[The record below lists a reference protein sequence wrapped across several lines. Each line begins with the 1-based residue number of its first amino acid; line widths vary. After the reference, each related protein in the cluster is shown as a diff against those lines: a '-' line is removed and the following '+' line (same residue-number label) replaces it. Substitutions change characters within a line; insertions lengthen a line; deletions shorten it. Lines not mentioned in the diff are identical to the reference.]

1 MFIIAKAGE
10 QRRRHDIKL
19 CCNAICIRI
28 YLVIESLDN
37 MKKSRESY
45 AAREAIKFLEKE
57 LHSGSKFIQA
67 QKVSESLNPGRK
79 KPVKMEI
86 QDW

>member
-1 MFIIAKAGE
+1 
-10 QRRRHDIKL
+10 
-19 CCNAICIRI
+19 
-28 YLVIESLDN
+28 

-57 LHSGSKFIQA
+57 FHSGNKFIQA
-67 QKVSESLNPGRK
+67 QKVSESLTPGKK